1 MVKKL
6 SLPGITVFNQFA
18 REYDRGFVENS
29 FAYLSE
35 VEAIRRFI
43 PDTGLGVE
51 IGAGTG
57 RFSTPF
63 GIKIGIEPAKG
74 MARIAQSRGLQIIR
88 ALAEDLP
95 FKDESIDY
103 ILMVTVICFLTD
115 LPTAMKEIQ
124 RVLKPGGRLIIGF
137 IDRESHLGKRY
148 ESKKESSRFYKG
160 ARFYSVPHLMDILT
174 SSGFHDFQV
183 CQTLFTNPK
192 DMVRCD
198 PVREGH
204 GEGGFVVLTG
214 INSDS
219 FIRLSP
225 SLLYPYPP

>member
-1 MVKKL
+1 MVKNP
-6 SLPGITVFNQFA
+6 SLQDITVFDRFA
-18 REYDRGFVENS
+18 PEYDDWFVENS

-43 PDTGLGVE
+43 PNTGLGVE

-63 GIKIGIEPAKG
+63 RLKIGIEPAKG
-74 MARIAQSRGLQIIR
+74 MAMIAQSRGLHMIR

-95 FKDESIDY
+95 FKDESLDY

-115 LPTAMKEIQ
+115 LPTAIKEIR

-137 IDRESHLGKRY
+137 IDRESRLGRNY
-148 ESKKESSRFYKG
+148 ESMKDSSRFYKR
-160 ARFYSVPHLMDILT
+160 AIFYSVSQVMDVLT
-174 SSGFHDFQV
+174 AIGFSDFQV
-183 CQTLFTNPK
+183 CQTIFTNPG

-198 PVREGH
+198 PVCEGH
-204 GEGGFVVLTG
+204 GEGSFVVLMGT
-214 INSDS
+214 
-219 FIRLSP
+219 RQP
-225 SLLYPYPP
+225 A

>member
-6 SLPGITVFNQFA
+6 SLPGITVFDRFA
-18 REYDRGFVENS
+18 REYDHWFVENS

-63 GIKIGIEPAKG
+63 GIKIGIEPAEG
-74 MARIAQSRGLQIIR
+74 MARLAQSRGLFIIR
-88 ALAEDLP
+88 ALAEELP
-95 FKDESIDY
+95 FADGTIDY
-103 ILMVTVICFLTD
+103 VLMVTVICFLTD
-115 LPTAMKEIQ
+115 LPTAMKEIR

-137 IDRESHLGKRY
+137 IDRESRLGRNY
-148 ESKKESSRFYKG
+148 ESMKESNRFYKW
-160 ARFYSVPHLMDILT
+160 ATFYSVSQVMDVLT
-174 SSGFHDFQV
+174 AVGFSDFQV
-183 CQTLFTNPK
+183 CQTLFTNPG

-198 PVREGH
+198 PVSEGH
-204 GEGGFVVLTG
+204 GEGSFVVLMGT
-214 INSDS
+214 
-219 FIRLSP
+219 RQP
-225 SLLYPYPP
+225 A

>member
-1 MVKKL
+1 MVKNP
-6 SLPGITVFNQFA
+6 SLQDITVFDRFA
-18 REYDRGFVENS
+18 REYDDWFVENS

-57 RFSTPF
+57 RFSIPF

-74 MARIAQSRGLQIIR
+74 MARIAQSRGLHMIR

-115 LPTAMKEIQ
+115 LPTAIKEIR
-124 RVLKPGGRLIIGF
+124 RVLKPEGHLIIGF
-137 IDRESHLGKRY
+137 IDRKSRLGRNY
-148 ESKKESSRFYKG
+148 ESMKDSSRFYKW
-160 ARFYSVPHLMDILT
+160 ATFYSVSQVMDVLT
-174 SSGFHDFQV
+174 AVGFSDFQV
-183 CQTLFTNPK
+183 CQTIFTNPR

-204 GEGGFVVLTG
+204 GEGGFVVLMGT
-214 INSDS
+214 
-219 FIRLSP
+219 RQP
-225 SLLYPYPP
+225 A

>member
-18 REYDRGFVENS
+18 REYDHWFVENS

-57 RFSTPF
+57 RFSIPF
-63 GIKIGIEPAKG
+63 GIKIGLEPAKG
-74 MARIAQSRGLQIIR
+74 MGRLAQSRGLFIIR
-88 ALAEDLP
+88 ALAEELP
-95 FKDESIDY
+95 FVDVTIDY
-103 ILMVTVICFLTD
+103 VLMVTVICFLTD
-115 LPTAMKEIQ
+115 LPTAIKEIR

-137 IDRESHLGKRY
+137 IDRESPLGRNY
-148 ESKKESSRFYKG
+148 ESMKDSSRFYKW
-160 ARFYSVPHLMDILT
+160 ATFYSVSQVMDVLT
-174 SSGFHDFQV
+174 AAGFSDFQV
-183 CQTLFTNPK
+183 CQTLFTNPG

-198 PVREGH
+198 PVCEGH
-204 GEGGFVVLTG
+204 GEGSFVVLMGT
-214 INSDS
+214 
-219 FIRLSP
+219 RQP
-225 SLLYPYPP
+225 A

>member
-1 MVKKL
+1 MKKL

-18 REYDRGFVENS
+18 REYDHWFVENS

-57 RFSTPF
+57 RFSIPF
-63 GIKIGIEPAKG
+63 GIKIGIEPSDG
-74 MARIAQSRGLQIIR
+74 MARLAQSRGLFIIR
-88 ALAEDLP
+88 ALAEELP
-95 FKDESIDY
+95 FVDVTIDY
-103 ILMVTVICFLTD
+103 VLMVTVICFLTD
-115 LPTAMKEIQ
+115 LPTAMKEIR

-137 IDRESHLGKRY
+137 IDRESPLGRNY
-148 ESKKESSRFYKG
+148 ESMKDSSRFYKW
-160 ARFYSVPHLMDILT
+160 ATFYSVPHIMDTLT
-174 SSGFHDFQV
+174 SSGFHDFRV
-183 CQTLFTNPK
+183 CQTLFTDPK

-204 GEGGFVVLTG
+204 GEGGFVVLLG
-214 INSDS
+214 S
-219 FIRLSP
+219 RQP
-225 SLLYPYPP
+225 A